1 MHLKK
6 EKEKERIKNKK
17 KCTKCIKNKK
27 GRRKSIGDKDYHQ
40 ILLSSIYGLD
50 S

>member
-1 MHLKK
+1 MHLK
-6 EKEKERIKNKK
+6 KEKERIKNKK

-27 GRRKSIGDKDYHQ
+27 GRRKSIGDKDHQ